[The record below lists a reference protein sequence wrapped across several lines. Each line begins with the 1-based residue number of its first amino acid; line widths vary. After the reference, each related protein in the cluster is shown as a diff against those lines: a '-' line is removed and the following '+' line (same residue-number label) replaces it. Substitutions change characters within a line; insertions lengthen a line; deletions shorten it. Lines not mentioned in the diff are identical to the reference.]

1 MGSVVKTSLFDTL
14 RRFARCR
21 SGSVGTEM
29 IVAFG
34 PLTLMFFSI
43 WQESL
48 LCTGQALTEHAA
60 IAAAR
65 SASVVLPDDPARY
78 GGSAAN
84 TASPQRVA
92 AVRQAAVRAMA
103 PLVFDETIEN
113 VEVSIPSAGTI
124 QPGQDV
130 KVKVTATF
138 RCALPLVKVILCSAN
153 GTTPLVAEQTLP
165 AQAARY
171 QYGN

>member
-1 MGSVVKTSLFDTL
+1 MVALGTVVSLFDSMRNL
-14 RRFARCR
+14 ARCR

-34 PLTLMFFSI
+34 PLTLMFFSV

-103 PLVFDETIEN
+103 PLVFDETVEN
-113 VEVSIPSAGTI
+113 VEVSIPAGQL
-124 QPGQDV
+124 QPGSDV

-138 RCALPLVKVILCSAN
+138 RCALPLVKVILCSTS
-153 GTTPLVAEQTLP
+153 GTTPLVAEATLP
-165 AQAARY
+165 AQSARY